1 MAITIIVEDGTGVAG
16 ANSYIAEIEYD
27 AFLTNHGLTDSRTG
41 DAKLSGMI
49 NGYDYVNAQDAK
61 FSGTRT
67 GTTQT
72 GSFPRSGSLIYGS
85 LIASDDIVQNVKDG
99 QAQYAYESSNS
110 SLYNVGTGSR
120 ITKEKVDVLEVEY
133 ADTTSSNPQPIFQKA
148 DNYLKPLYA
157 NTGGPARAFR
167 V

>member
-1 MAITIIVEDGTGVAG
+1 MAITIIVEDGTGVAS
-16 ANSYIAEIEYD
+16 ANSYITESEYD
-27 AFLTNHGLTDSRTG
+27 TFLTDHGLSDSRTG
-41 DAKLSGMI
+41 DAKLSGLI

-61 FSGTRT
+61 FSGTRADAI
-67 GTTQT
+67 QT
-72 GSFPRSGSLIYGS
+72 GSFPRIGSSIYGS
-85 LIASDDIVQNVKDG
+85 SIASDVIVQNVKDG
-99 QAQYAYESSNS
+99 QAQYAYDSSNS
-110 SLYNVGTGSR
+110 DLYNVGTGQR

-133 ADTTSSNPQPIFQKA
+133 ADTTSSNPQPTFERA